1 MCQKII
7 LTHAQFRKK
16 DECDTKLCDMIQDFD
31 EQLKE
36 RMTLGLWLRLECSL
50 DSLSIVS
57 TDHQI
62 DRGLSV
68 SLRLYEM
75 CHVLVIV

>member
-16 DECDTKLCDMIQDFD
+16 DECNTKLCDMMQDFY

-36 RMTLGLWLRLECSL
+36 RMTQLKYSYYCQLKYSLVTCYCSETVESMQETRLW
-50 DSLSIVS
+50 
-57 TDHQI
+57 H
-62 DRGLSV
+62 G
-68 SLRLYEM
+68 
-75 CHVLVIV
+75 